1 MTKKE
6 LLERLDS
13 IKDDLEELFE
23 DADSSEDEGKRFTS
37 AEHSVFF
44 MPFADVKRMLQ
55 AGLIGLFRIG
65 DQVIT
70 EHDLVGPVAFDVI
83 GINHDVNPN
92 NPDAPTLTL
101 QMHDVLP
108 GVYVYDTES
117 KEYPYGYAR
126 YMSSTIRNTLNVEI
140 LNGFSEEDRDAMIE
154 VEKVTYTANDD
165 GGKPETTAD
174 KLFLLSASEVGFTGE
189 FVRPE
194 GEVYAYYDGLPA
206 NRCKT
211 ELNDRE
217 QARLWWLRSPFP
229 GYAHYA
235 RLVYPSGAQS
245 SRNAYGGIGAAAAC
259 VIG

>member
-1 MTKKE
+1 MTRKE

-13 IKDDLEELFE
+13 IKDDIEELI
-23 DADSSEDEGKRFTS
+23 DDGKEDEGKRFTS
-37 AEHSVFF
+37 AANSVFV

-55 AGLIGLFRIG
+55 AGLIDLFRVG
-65 DQVIT
+65 DQVVT
-70 EHDLVGPVAFDVI
+70 EHDLFGPIAFDVI
-83 GINHDVNPN
+83 GVNHDVNPN

-117 KEYPYGYAR
+117 DEYPYGHAR
-126 YMSSTIRNTLNVEI
+126 YTSSTIRNTLNTEI
-140 LNGFSEEDRDAMIE
+140 LNGFSEEDRDAMLE
-154 VEKVTYTANDD
+154 VEKTTYTANDD

-189 FVRPE
+189 TVRPE
-194 GEVYAYYDGLPA
+194 GEAYAYYDGLPV

-217 QARLWWLRSPFP
+217 QARTWWLRSPVP
-229 GYAHYA
+229 GNAYLA
-235 RLVYPSGAQS
+235 RLVYTSGAQS
-245 SRNAYGGIGAAAAC
+245 NDGAYLGNGAAAAC